1 MIFAG
6 DFWQLTPVKSISLFA
21 NPFKKGQTP
30 YTAQE
35 QKILKM
41 FWTNDDVDSIQ
52 QTWLLTKALRSKDDW
67 LNAVLESS
75 RYGNESWEMYCF
87 NHGFPTRNPGTWM
100 PSTDAPTCGNN
111 ECKKLA
117 GIWSQMWERGR
128 GVNLKQR
135 QAMECALCSKERQ
148 RRACILQDSE
158 EARERFVS
166 EEFAATP
173 YLHPFRHPS

>member
-1 MIFAG
+1 
-6 DFWQLTPVKSISLFA
+6 
-21 NPFKKGQTP
+21 
-30 YTAQE
+30 
-35 QKILKM
+35 M
-41 FWTNDDVDSIQ
+41 FWNNDDVDSIQ
-52 QTWLLTKALRSKDDW
+52 QTWLLTKALRSKDEW

-128 GVNLKQR
+128 GVNWKQR
-135 QAMECALCSKERQ
+135 QAMECALCS
-148 RRACILQDSE
+148 
-158 EARERFVS
+158 
-166 EEFAATP
+166 
-173 YLHPFRHPS
+173 